1 MSYHYTESGLDN
13 IYLLNGFKI
22 HRTPYGKGVSIENT
36 AGLHRMIGRWL
47 VDLPNPLNGAELRF
61 LRLEMD
67 LSQARLAAIIG
78 STEQSVRR
86 WEKAR
91 LQPVQGPADRIVRA
105 LYNEYVGG
113 DGSLRRMVDRLA
125 ELDHVKDPKAQLRL
139 AKADWKLAG
148 ERKPLHRTTR

>member
-1 MSYHYTESGLDN
+1 MSYHYKESGLDN
-13 IYLLNGFKI
+13 VYLLNGFRI
-22 HRTPYGKGVSIENT
+22 HKTANGKGVSIENT
-36 AGLHRMIGRWL
+36 DALHRIIGRWL
-47 VDLPNPLNGAELRF
+47 IDLPKPLNGAELRF

-67 LSQARLAAIIG
+67 LSQSRLAAVIG

-91 LQPVQGPADRIVRA
+91 LQPIQGPADRIVRA

-125 ELDHVKDPKAQLRL
+125 ELDDVKDPKAQLRW

-148 ERKPLHRTTR
+148 ERKSSPRASR